1 MSRSSETS
9 QHKTVHYHHGNLR
22 QALLDA
28 ARGISDEGNLEQL
41 TLREVARRAGVSHAA
56 PYHHFKDK
64 AAIITAL
71 ALESDA
77 RLEAAMRT
85 AKKTSIKTPSAR
97 LNAIGVAYIIHAF
110 EHPNE
115 FRLLFR
121 RDRPLTLEKPEVPN
135 AGSFSVLYECIA
147 ECIEAQI
154 VRFPDPETGALYL
167 WSLVHGLATLIVD
180 GPLAQTVT
188 TKKQVKALA
197 LKITGDF

>member
-1 MSRSSETS
+1 MSRSSAET
-9 QHKTVHYHHGNLR
+9 TNYHHGNLR

-28 ARGISDEGNLEQL
+28 ARAISDEGNLEQL

-64 AAIITAL
+64 AAIVSAL

-77 RLEAAMRT
+77 RLEAAMRHT
-85 AKKTSIKTPSAR
+85 MKGVKTPEAR
-97 LNAIGVAYIIHAF
+97 LNAIGVAYIVYAF

-121 RDRPLTLEKPEVPN
+121 RDKGMKLERPEVPN
-135 AGSFSVLYECIA
+135 AGAFSVLYDCVAECIA
-147 ECIEAQI
+147 AKI
-154 VRFPDPETGALYL
+154 VPFPDVETGALYL
-167 WSLVHGLATLIVD
+167 WALVHGLATLIVD
-180 GPLAQTVT
+180 GPLSQTVT

-197 LKITGDF
+197 MKITGDF